1 MRPLVAWLPVLP
13 LHLLLL
19 GVCLLGDHLLLTLAT
34 PAARA
39 LADSGTHA
47 AVAALCWALVIS
59 SSSCSA
65 HSCSCSAHSCSCWG
79 QLLLSGVLSSA
90 IDVDHFILARSL
102 HLKVCKQ
109 CEKIFLFIY

>member
-19 GVCLLGDHLLLTLAT
+19 GVCLLGDHLLLTLAS

-59 SSSCSA
+59 SS
-65 HSCSCSAHSCSCWG
+65 SCSAHSCSCWG

-109 CEKIFLFIY
+109 CEIQGVL

>member
-19 GVCLLGDHLLLTLAT
+19 GVCLLGDHLLLTLAS

-59 SSSCSA
+59 SS
-65 HSCSCSAHSCSCWG
+65 SCSAHSCSCWG

-102 HLKVCKQ
+102 HLKVCQQ
-109 CEKIFLFIY
+109 CEIQGVL

>member
-19 GVCLLGDHLLLTLAT
+19 GVCLLGDHLLLTLAS

-39 LADSGTHA
+39 LADSATHA

-59 SSSCSA
+59 
-65 HSCSCSAHSCSCWG
+65 SCSCSAHSCSCWG

-109 CEKIFLFIY
+109 CEIQ

>member
-19 GVCLLGDHLLLTLAT
+19 GVCLLGDHLLLTLAS

-39 LADSGTHA
+39 LADSATHA

-59 SSSCSA
+59 
-65 HSCSCSAHSCSCWG
+65 SCSCWG

-109 CEKIFLFIY
+109 CEIQ

>member
-1 MRPLVAWLPVLP
+1 MPVLP

-65 HSCSCSAHSCSCWG
+65 HSCSCWG

-102 HLKVCKQ
+102 HLKVRKQ
-109 CEKIFLFIY
+109 CEIQ

>member
-47 AVAALCWALVIS
+47 AVAALCWAIVTS
-59 SSSCSA
+59 
-65 HSCSCSAHSCSCWG
+65 SCSCWG

-109 CEKIFLFIY
+109 CEIQ